1 MAQCPACE
9 AFLDL
14 EADDVDEGEIIPCP
28 ECGVELEVVN
38 TNPLEFDLVEDEDD
52 EELDEDDDEEE
63 EEESDEDEEE
73 YEE

>member
-1 MAQCPACE
+1 MAQCPDCE

-38 TNPLEFDLVEDEDD
+38 TNPLEFGLVEDED
-52 EELDEDDDEEE
+52 EELDEDDEEE
-63 EEESDEDEEE
+63 EEELDEDEDEEE